1 MVEKGDH
8 VAVKYTGWL
17 AGAAGV
23 GTKGALFDTND
34 TPDGRLLKIK
44 ACLMFNAIISTP
56 LQLCSSMLFGVQS
69 RPCAGT
75 VEAALPS

>member
-1 MVEKGDH
+1 VEGTGAVVEKGDH

-34 TPDGRLLKIK
+34 KPDGKLLKIK
-44 ACLMFNAIISTP
+44 ARFQCYY
-56 LQLCSSMLFGVQS
+56 
-69 RPCAGT
+69 
-75 VEAALPS
+75 

>member
-34 TPDGRLLKIK
+34 KPDGKLLKIK
-44 ACLMFNAIISTP
+44 ANAIISIT
-56 LQLCSSMLFGVQS
+56 L
-69 RPCAGT
+69 
-75 VEAALPS
+75 

>member
-1 MVEKGDH
+1 VFVCAVEGTGAVVEKGDH

-34 TPDGRLLKIK
+34 KPDGKLLKIK
-44 ACLMFNAIISTP
+44 ACFN
-56 LQLCSSMLFGVQS
+56 V
-69 RPCAGT
+69 
-75 VEAALPS
+75 